1 MTAQHTAQGL
11 ASLGRNGDSMLV
23 HMQPREVAG
32 LQALAMAHGGSL
44 TINPDTGMPE
54 AFNLGKVL
62 GNFLPVIAG
71 GALSMTGMGPL
82 AAGLLTGA
90 ATWAATGDPLKGVM
104 GGFGAFGGYGL
115 GDDLAKFAVSKT
127 APVAKTALVDQG
139 TSAVA
144 NAATSTTPNMLTNP
158 DFILNSTA
166 GQGANASLLNAVPS
180 AATQTAATSGTTF
193 ADLSAGTSKA
203 LSDPIGF
210 FKSTPDAWKHGLTLA
225 SPFLS
230 TEQPAVPLPVEEK
243 INYDGP
249 YTMQDRAPRMPT
261 LEETQQMR
269 LAGSPEFNYFG
280 VSNPVPGYMSFAQ
293 GGTIQSGGI
302 RDLYGTSDNQLNS
315 PPLSRNGYGLGR
327 LDSMY
332 GMSDTPPAP
341 VSVMASGGPVSF
353 EAGGAIPAIGAT
365 PEMSQ
370 AAQASYAVAPTNLA
384 EVAAID
390 KEDISA
396 PGISGLSALNRQ
408 ASQATNDPMGRLGRL
423 GSGGMSFEDMMALRT
438 NPLENME
445 RVLPP
450 MARASL
456 GPYFDLI
463 QARRQREVPA
473 APAAPTMQDYIRAAN
488 RTPLQAAASPTGAEQ
503 QYFNQVNPQPVQ
515 AAQGGI
521 MSLARGGRPS
531 PGGYLDG
538 PGDGMS
544 DSIPA
549 TIEGKHPA
557 RLADGE
563 FVIPADVV
571 SHLGNGSTKAGAKV
585 LYGMMDKVRKA
596 RTGNK
601 KQGRQINPRR
611 FVPA

>member
-62 GNFLPVIAG
+62 GNVLPVIAG

-104 GGFGAFGGYGL
+104 GGFGGFGGYGL

-127 APVAKTALVDQG
+127 APVAKTALLDQG

-166 GQGANASLLNAVPS
+166 GQGASLLNAVPS
-180 AATQTAATSGTTF
+180 AATQTAGTAGTTF
-193 ADLSAGTSKA
+193 ADLSAGASKA

-230 TEQPAVPLPVEEK
+230 TEQPAMPLPVEEK

-249 YTMQDRAPRMPT
+249 YTMQNRAPRMPT

-280 VSNPVPGYMSFAQ
+280 VSNPVPGYMPFAQ

-353 EAGGAIPAIGAT
+353 EAGGQIPTTSGI
-365 PEMSQ
+365 Q
-370 AAQASYAVAPTNLA
+370 AALPVPAMGAAMPQQSPLGNQNATQMVGPLAGMNPASIAYKMQLQNMQQPQAPQGNDAGLNSLLGQ
-384 EVAAID
+384 AI
-390 KEDISA
+390 
-396 PGISGLSALNRQ
+396 R
-408 ASQATNDPMGRLGRL
+408 DPLGRA
-423 GSGGMSFEDMMALRT
+423 MAK
-438 NPLENME
+438 
-445 RVLPP
+445 
-450 MARASL
+450 
-456 GPYFDLI
+456 
-463 QARRQREVPA
+463 
-473 APAAPTMQDYIRAAN
+473 
-488 RTPLQAAASPTGAEQ
+488 
-503 QYFNQVNPQPVQ
+503 
-515 AAQGGI
+515 
-521 MSLARGGRPS
+521 
-531 PGGYLDG
+531 GGYLDG

>member
-1 MTAQHTAQGL
+1 MTTQNMAQGL

-62 GNFLPVIAG
+62 GNVLPVIAG
-71 GALSMTGMGPL
+71 GALSMIPGMTPL
-82 AAGLLTGA
+82 TAGLLTGA

-104 GGFGAFGGYGL
+104 GGFGAYGGFDL
-115 GDDLAKFAVSKT
+115 ADDLAKFAVTKT
-127 APVAKTALVDQG
+127 APVAKTALVDQAAQ
-139 TSAVA
+139 SATAAAAPAISGQGIQLGA
-144 NAATSTTPNMLTNP
+144 NAIPSSGL
-158 DFILNSTA
+158 DSILSSTA
-166 GQGANASLLNAVPS
+166 GQGANASLINAVPS
-180 AATQTAATSGTTF
+180 TAGQVASTAASRIPNTF
-193 ADLSAGTSKA
+193 EGITAGASKA
-203 LSDPIGF
+203 MSDPLGF
-210 FKSTPDAWKHGLTLA
+210 FKATPGSWKHGLTLA

-230 TEQPAVPLPVEEK
+230 AEQPAVPLPVEEK

-280 VSNPVPGYMSFAQ
+280 VSNPVPGYMPFAQ
-293 GGTIQSGGI
+293 GGSIQSGGI

-353 EAGGAIPAIGAT
+353 EAGGQIPTTSGI
-365 PEMSQ
+365 Q
-370 AAQASYAVAPTNLA
+370 AA
-384 EVAAID
+384 
-390 KEDISA
+390 
-396 PGISGLSALNRQ
+396 
-408 ASQATNDPMGRLGRL
+408 
-423 GSGGMSFEDMMALRT
+423 
-438 NPLENME
+438 
-445 RVLPP
+445 LP
-450 MARASL
+450 
-456 GPYFDLI
+456 
-463 QARRQREVPA
+463 VPA
-473 APAAPTMQDYIRAAN
+473 MSAAMPQQSPLGTQNATQMVGPLAGMNPASIAYKMQLQNMQQPQAPQGNDAGLNTLLGQAIRD
-488 RTPLQAAASPTGAEQ
+488 PLGKAMAK
-503 QYFNQVNPQPVQ
+503 
-515 AAQGGI
+515 
-521 MSLARGGRPS
+521 
-531 PGGYLDG
+531 GGYLDG